1 MERLWIVLTLRMSCL
16 SSSPTPPIT
25 NWSLIQA
32 CRNESKIAAVYAA
45 SADDVDTAVNA
56 ARNALEDP
64 SWRDISATE
73 RGNLMIKLSQLVEEN
88 AETLATIETW
98 DNGKP
103 YTAALN
109 EDVAEVAAVF
119 KYYGGW
125 ADKIYGQVIDAGPEK
140 FAYTIREPVGVC
152 GQIVP

>member
-1 MERLWIVLTLRMSCL
+1 M
-16 SSSPTPPIT
+16 
-25 NWSLIQA
+25 
-32 CRNESKIAAVYAA
+32 
-45 SADDVDTAVNA
+45 
-56 ARNALEDP
+56 
-64 SWRDISATE
+64 SATK

-103 YTAALN
+103 YTAALHG
-109 EDVAEVAAVF
+109 DVAEVVAVF

-125 ADKIYGQVIDAGPEK
+125 ADKVHGQVIDAGSEK

-152 GQIVP
+152 GQIIP